1 MIVLLRK
8 SKTIYD
14 KLLKRLFSQVLVS
27 NQLKLIHSHSPEMT
41 IENTK
46 GKKSSS
52 FTILLQTHL
61 CRKELTQ

>member
-27 NQLKLIHSHSPEMT
+27 NQLKLIHFHSPEMI
-41 IENTK
+41 IENTRE
-46 GKKSSS
+46 KKAVHSQFYYKHICAEKS
-52 FTILLQTHL
+52 
-61 CRKELTQ
+61 